1 MEYYDVKQL
10 ANEIGRKSGVACA
23 GTLALVIISLN
34 QGLPEWYMWLAMG
47 IFGVV
52 VYEVVSTLILPYL
65 LGRYADNRATYSDT
79 QSSAQPATTYTYV
92 AVSDEHYE
100 LAERAINRAP
110 EWVNTV
116 DWKRLRE
123 YVSQP
128 RAPLSRAALADLV
141 DQRFYSPR
149 EDDDTMS
156 FPDLMV
162 EIGAA
167 LRVTNG
173 GDKVTYSWT
182 KRAPVIIGALAEG
195 LRNETPLLSPS
206 SNGTVK

>member
-23 GTLALVIISLN
+23 GALALVIISLN
-34 QGLPEWYMWLAMG
+34 QGLPEWYMWLAIG

-65 LGRYADNRATYSDT
+65 LNRYADNRQEYS
-79 QSSAQPATTYTYV
+79 QAQVEIKPTYTYV
-92 AVSDEHYE
+92 AVPDEHYE

-116 DWKRLRE
+116 DWQRLHQ

-149 EDDDTMS
+149 DDDPTMS

-173 GDKVTYSWT
+173 GDKVSYSWT
-182 KRAPVIIGALAEG
+182 KRAPVIIGALADG
-195 LRNETPLLSPS
+195 LRNESPLLSPS
-206 SNGTVK
+206 PNGTVK